1 MGCEGKDKRKS
12 LKTQEEDQ
20 NREEKCKSQR
30 CGWEIFK
37 CRGGGKVAAAKESQK
52 KALRGPP
59 RRLGN
64 LQDYDKLKDK
74 INVNHGFNSLKENL
88 SFLSLSD
95 LRGNEL
101 SGAAILEKSL
111 MPPSTALSERNGFS
125 GVKLCLIRWPSML
138 LEITLFV

>member
-1 MGCEGKDKRKS
+1 MKEKIIK
-12 LKTQEEDQ
+12 EDEWDAKE
-20 NREEKCKSQR
+20 RIK
-30 CGWEIFK
+30 
-37 CRGGGKVAAAKESQK
+37 GKVSRLKRRTRTERKNAKVKDADGKFLSVEE
-52 KALRGPP
+52 
-59 RRLGN
+59 
-64 LQDYDKLKDK
+64 DYDKLKDK
-74 INVNHGFNSLKENL
+74 IIVNHGFNSLKENL